1 MPSPLTVRFSGRTHL
16 LTPREERAS
25 GFQTSWARALIE
37 DPRAQHYVHLL
48 LDELVGPDAR
58 LEWSELLV
66 ALEEA
71 LTSRYECTPI
81 DEPARQREGEAERA
95 IEAA

>member
-25 GFQTSWARALIE
+25 GFQTSWARELIE

-58 LEWSELLV
+58 LEWSELLLL
-66 ALEEA
+66 LEET
-71 LTSRYECTPI
+71 LTSRYECTPAEAPSTTE
-81 DEPARQREGEAERA
+81 DREV
-95 IEAA
+95 EAA